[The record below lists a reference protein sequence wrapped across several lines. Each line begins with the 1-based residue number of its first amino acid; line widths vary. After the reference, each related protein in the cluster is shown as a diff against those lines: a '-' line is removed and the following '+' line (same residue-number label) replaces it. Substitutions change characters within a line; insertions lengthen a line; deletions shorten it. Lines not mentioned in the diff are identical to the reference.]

1 MNSERIRISLI
12 EDTYAYIGN
21 MHIEENVETFKTKLH
36 EYISMLKEVVES
48 DFGKFTDNE
57 LYELLS
63 KIYVITLDEEDY
75 LKMLSNYNNKQYTFI
90 YRIPTTM
97 TLARK
102 TTEGHGRSF
111 DWWNQLYQVYYLA
124 ATSETFEF
132 DYNKTYSKAEI
143 KKMLSDKSIVI
154 LKQYEE
160 TIDGD
165 QDFVEENYE
174 SIPTLDIDIESYSD
188 NISQFVLNNYSLFGE
203 LLRKKFTK
211 QTVLKDVKKIINE
224 LNQEIQ
230 EIFSNA
236 QSKEHL
242 YRDVAIMCKEW
253 FNISEERKEY
263 KEIQKTLKLRNKNN
277 I

>member
-36 EYISMLKEVVES
+36 EYISRLKEVVES
-48 DFGKFTDNE
+48 DFDKFTDNE

-63 KIYVITLDEEDY
+63 KIYVIALDEEDY

-97 TLARK
+97 TLTRR

-143 KKMLSDKSIVI
+143 KKMLFDKSIVI

-160 TIDGD
+160 TIDSD

-203 LLRKKFTK
+203 LLRKKFTN

-230 EIFSNA
+230 EIFSNV
-236 QSKEHL
+236 QSKEQL

-263 KEIQKTLKLRNKNN
+263 NEIQKSLKLRNKNN